1 MQGLKQIDA
10 ALMEVSLYKQLV
22 KPLIKKINVH
32 NVHKFYVVS
41 TVEEEDISGMK
52 F

>member
-32 NVHKFYVVS
+32 NVHNSLRVFCISQTRVS
-41 TVEEEDISGMK
+41 TFVV
-52 F
+52 